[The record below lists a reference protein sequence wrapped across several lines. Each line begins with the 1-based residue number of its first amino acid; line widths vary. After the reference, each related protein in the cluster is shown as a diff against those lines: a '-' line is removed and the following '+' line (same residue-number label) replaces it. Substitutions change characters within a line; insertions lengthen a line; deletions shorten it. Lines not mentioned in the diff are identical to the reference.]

1 MRRLAYIIRDRSQEC
16 SLHCRQIP
24 RAELPSRIGSMEL
37 TPALLDDYAG
47 HEMLLQFRARHN
59 PHCYPTWDKL
69 RDCIVGRERGEE
81 ACAAAA
87 RAFKPC
93 AAEQARSR
101 AAAAR
106 TRDDERRRVLAA
118 RAREQ
123 QEAAAAAATSSASG
137 APPSAP
143 NTAAD

>member
-1 MRRLAYIIRDRSQEC
+1 
-16 SLHCRQIP
+16 
-24 RAELPSRIGSMEL
+24 MEL

-59 PHCYPTWDKL
+59 PHCYPMWDKL

-106 TRDDERRRVLAA
+106 MREDERRRVLAA

-123 QEAAAAAATSSASG
+123 QDAAAQAASALPPASGGVPNTVTVAATSRLPLAV
-137 APPSAP
+137 PPS
-143 NTAAD
+143 